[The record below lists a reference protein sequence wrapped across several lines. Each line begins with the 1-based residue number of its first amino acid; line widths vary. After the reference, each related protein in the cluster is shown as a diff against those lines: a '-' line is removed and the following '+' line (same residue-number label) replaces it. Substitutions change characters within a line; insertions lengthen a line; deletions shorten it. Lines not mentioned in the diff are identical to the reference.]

1 MPRKTVLITGC
12 SDDGIGSGLALTFQA
27 QNYDVFA
34 TARNPAKMSRLSDL
48 PNVTLLPL
56 DVCKNDEITAA
67 VEAVKSHTG
76 DTGKLDYLINNAGYG
91 HFMPILDQDLKK
103 ARDLYESNVWGPL
116 AVTQAFAP
124 LLINAHGT
132 VTFITSVSGY
142 INCPYIGVYAAS
154 KRSLEIIAETLRLEL
169 QPFGVRVL
177 SVVTGAVQSMGQV
190 GRFDEYELPED
201 SMYKPI
207 EAVIKDRAQGKD
219 GIDREELM
227 TYCSKVVSEITD
239 GRAKK
244 FWCGG
249 SAGFARFVTS
259 CMPGVYLD
267 HIVSKGTGLDVLAT
281 EKKDN

>member
-1 MPRKTVLITGC
+1 MLRKTVLITGC
-12 SDDGIGSGLALTFQA
+12 SDNGIGSGLALTFQA
-27 QNYDVFA
+27 QDYYVFA
-34 TARNPAKMSRLSDL
+34 TARNPAKMSKIADL

-56 DVCKNDEITAA
+56 DVCKNEEITAA

-76 DTGKLDYLINNAGYG
+76 GTGKLDYLINNAGQG
-91 HFMPILDQDLKK
+91 HFMPILDQDLKN

-124 LLINAHGT
+124 LLINANGT
-132 VTFITSVSGY
+132 VTFITSVSGH

-154 KRSLEIIAETLRLEL
+154 KQSLEIIAETLRLEL
-169 QPFGVRVL
+169 QPFDVRVL

-190 GRFDEYELPED
+190 GRFDEYKLPED

-207 EAVIKDRAQGKD
+207 EAFIKDRAQGKD
-219 GIDREELM
+219 GIEREELM
-227 TYCSKVVSEITD
+227 TYCNKVVSEITD

-267 HIVSKGTGLDVLAT
+267 HIMSKGTGLDVLAT
-281 EKKDN
+281 DKKGN